1 VVTEF
6 PLPDVGEGLAEA
18 EIVRWLVAPGE
29 AVTADQEIV
38 EIETDKALVGITS
51 PVSGTLVRHGAE
63 EGDIVAVGA
72 LLAVFDDG
80 RDAEG
85 SATDAPAPTVAADA
99 APAADAP
106 GGSAAAPRTDGGGAG
121 DGAGAGEGA
130 GGGAGEGTAPGRKP
144 KATPATRK
152 LARSLG
158 VDLSTVQGT
167 GPGGRIVDADVER
180 AAGGAPVPA
189 APEESVAPPAGGPPE
204 PTRPPSPTA
213 PASPKVEPP
222 HGEDRRVPLRGIR
235 RAVSRTM
242 TQSWTTVP
250 HVNSIHEVDLQALQQ
265 LRGQLKEADSPIPVT
280 AFLVKAVARALRQY
294 PVLNA
299 QVSADGEEMI
309 LKHRINVGVAVDA
322 PDGLIVPVIEDAD
335 VRSVHAIGVELTRLA
350 EQARDRSVPQERL
363 RGGTF
368 TVNNYGPLGGWF
380 GTSLIKPPEVG
391 ILSLGPARDRVVPRD
406 GEIVI
411 RPVAVMTLAADHR
424 VADGNEIIGFCIAV
438 REALEAPVRLLVEG

>member
-1 VVTEF
+1 MVTEF

-18 EIVRWLVAPGE
+18 EIVRWLVAPGD
-29 AVTADQEIV
+29 AVKADQEIV

-51 PVSGTLVRHGAE
+51 PVTGTLVRHGAD
-63 EGDIVAVGA
+63 EGDIVEVGS

-80 RDAEG
+80 SDGEQAATAAAVSRDEAAAE
-85 SATDAPAPTVAADA
+85 AAVAAAAPPAPPVAGDA
-99 APAADAP
+99 AP
-106 GGSAAAPRTDGGGAG
+106 PR
-121 DGAGAGEGA
+121 
-130 GGGAGEGTAPGRKP
+130 RKP

-158 VDLSTVQGT
+158 VDLTTVEGS
-167 GPGGRIVDADVER
+167 GPGGRIIDADVELVAPGEPSSDTGER
-180 AAGGAPVPA
+180 AGAPAADDHTLPAEVPSPPRALA
-189 APEESVAPPAGGPPE
+189 APRRVQPPE
-204 PTRPPSPTA
+204 
-213 PASPKVEPP
+213 
-222 HGEDRRVPLRGIR
+222 GEDRRVPMRGIR

-242 TQSWTTVP
+242 TESWTTVP
-250 HVNSIHEVDLQALQQ
+250 HVNSIHEVDLQAMQT
-265 LRGQLKEADSPIPVT
+265 LRAELKAAGTPIPVT
-280 AFLVKAVARALRQY
+280 AFLVKAVARALREY

-309 LKHRINVGVAVDA
+309 LKHRINLGVAVDA

-380 GTSLIKPPEVG
+380 GTSLIKPPEVA
-391 ILSLGPARDRVVPRD
+391 ILSMGPARDQVVPRD

-411 RPVAVMTLAADHR
+411 RPLAVMTLAADHR
-424 VADGNEIIGFCIAV
+424 VADGNEIIGFCVAV
-438 REALEAPVRLLVEG
+438 REALEAPIRLLVEE